1 MEIQGKVVRLGNL
14 TEGTSPRGA
23 WRKQE
28 LIIETIEQFPKQVCL
43 VCWGDRVAEAQNFTI
58 GQTIKAQISIESR
71 EFNGK
76 WYTDVR
82 PFRFDLD
89 MPQQAQPMQAAQQPM
104 MQQPMMQQP
113 VMQQPMMQQPM
124 MQQPQE
130 FATPQPQIPVTEYFA
145 TDNGDDLPF

>member
-89 MPQQAQPMQAAQQPM
+89 MPQQAQPMQTAQQPM
-104 MQQPMMQQP
+104 QPA
-113 VMQQPMMQQPM
+113 QQPMMQQPM

>member
-14 TEGTSPRGA
+14 TEGTSARGA

-28 LIIETIEQFPKQVCL
+28 LIIETIEQYPKQVCL
-43 VCWGDRVAEAQNFTI
+43 VCWGDRVAEAQNFTP
-58 GQTIKAQISIESR
+58 GQLIKAQISIESR

-82 PFRFDLD
+82 PFRFDID
-89 MPQQAQPMQAAQQPM
+89 NAQVNQPQT
-104 MQQPMMQQP
+104 
-113 VMQQPMMQQPM
+113 V
-124 MQQPQE
+124 QQPQQ
-130 FATPQPQIPVTEYFA
+130 FAAPQSFEQPHNYSSNDYFE

>member
-14 TEGTSPRGA
+14 TEGTSARGA

-28 LIIETIEQFPKQVCL
+28 LIIETIEQYPKQVCL
-43 VCWGDRVAEAQNFTI
+43 VCWGDRVAEAQNFVI

-82 PFRFDLD
+82 PFRFDIE
-89 MPQQAQPMQAAQQPM
+89 MPQQTQQMPQQQPMQQT
-104 MQQPMMQQP
+104 
-113 VMQQPMMQQPM
+113 
-124 MQQPQE
+124 QE
-130 FATPQPQIPVTEYFA
+130 FVTPQANVPVTEYFES
-145 TDNGDDLPF
+145 DNGDDLPF

>member
-1 MEIQGKVVRLGNL
+1 MEIQGKVVRLGAL
-14 TEGTSPRGA
+14 TEGTSARGA

-28 LIIETIEQFPKQVCL
+28 LIIETIEQYPKQVCL
-43 VCWGDRVAEAQNFTI
+43 VCWGDRVAEAQNFTP

-76 WYTDVR
+76 WSTDVR

-89 MPQQAQPMQAAQQPM
+89 TPQQAQPMQQPM
-104 MQQPMMQQP
+104 MQPQQ
-113 VMQQPMMQQPM
+113 
-124 MQQPQE
+124 
-130 FATPQPQIPVTEYFA
+130 FATPSYEQNNIPVTDYFQ

>member
-28 LIIETIEQFPKQVCL
+28 LIIETLEQYPKQVCL
-43 VCWGDRVAEAQNFTI
+43 VCWNDRVAEANNFKT
-58 GQTIKAQISIESR
+58 GQVIKAQISIESR

-82 PFRFDLD
+82 PFRFDID
-89 MPQQAQPMQAAQQPM
+89 MPQQQAQT
-104 MQQPMMQQP
+104 
-113 VMQQPMMQQPM
+113 
-124 MQQPQE
+124 MQQPQQFMPQNSPQNFE
-130 FATPQPQIPVTEYFA
+130 QPQNHIPVTEYF
-145 TDNGDDLPF
+145 TSDNGDDLPF

>member
-1 MEIQGKVVRLGNL
+1 MEIQGKMVRLGNL

-28 LIIETIEQFPKQVCL
+28 LIIETIEQYPKQVCL
-43 VCWGDRVAEAQNFTI
+43 VCWNDRVAEAQNFRP
-58 GQTIKAQISIESR
+58 GQIIKDQISIESR

-82 PFRFDLD
+82 PFRFEID
-89 MPQQAQPMQAAQQPM
+89 MPQQQAQPMQ
-104 MQQPMMQQP
+104 
-113 VMQQPMMQQPM
+113 
-124 MQQPQE
+124 QPQQ
-130 FATPQPQIPVTEYFA
+130 FMPQNQPQNFDQPHNHIPVTDYFT

>member
-14 TEGTSPRGA
+14 TEGTSARGA

-28 LIIETIEQFPKQVCL
+28 LIIETIEQYPKQVCL
-43 VCWGDRVAEAQNFTI
+43 VCWGDRVAEAQNFTP

-89 MPQQAQPMQAAQQPM
+89 NPQQAVMPQQQYQAQPVQTQQPA
-104 MQQPMMQQP
+104 
-113 VMQQPMMQQPM
+113 
-124 MQQPQE
+124 QE
-130 FATPQPQIPVTEYFA
+130 FTVQPNNIPVTEYFE

>member
-28 LIIETIEQFPKQVCL
+28 LIIETLEQYPKQVCL
-43 VCWGDRVAEAQNFTI
+43 VCWGDRVAEAQNFTP
-58 GQTIKAQISIESR
+58 GQIIKAQISIESR

-76 WYTDVR
+76 WYTDVK
-82 PFRFDLD
+82 PFRFEIEI
-89 MPQQAQPMQAAQQPM
+89 QQAVQQPI
-104 MQQPMMQQP
+104 QQP
-113 VMQQPMMQQPM
+113 VQQPVQQYTIPQQQF
-124 MQQPQE
+124 QQPQNN
-130 FATPQPQIPVTEYFA
+130 IPITDYFE

>member
-28 LIIETIEQFPKQVCL
+28 LIIETIEQYPKQVCL
-43 VCWGDRVAEAQNFTI
+43 VCWGDRVAEAQNFTP

-82 PFRFDLD
+82 PFRFDIE
-89 MPQQAQPMQAAQQPM
+89 MPQQAQQP
-104 MQQPMMQQP
+104 MQQPM
-113 VMQQPMMQQPM
+113 
-124 MQQPQE
+124 QQPQG
-130 FATPQPQIPVTEYFA
+130 FAAPQPQNNIPVTDYFE

>member
-1 MEIQGKVVRLGNL
+1 MEIQGKVVRLGAL
-14 TEGTSPRGA
+14 TEGTSARGA

-28 LIIETIEQFPKQVCL
+28 LIIETIEQYPKQVCL
-43 VCWGDRVAEAQNFTI
+43 VCWGDRVAEAQNFTP

-89 MPQQAQPMQAAQQPM
+89 TPQQAQPMQQPM
-104 MQQPMMQQP
+104 MQPQQ
-113 VMQQPMMQQPM
+113 
-124 MQQPQE
+124 
-130 FATPQPQIPVTEYFA
+130 FATPSYEQNNIPVTDYFQ

>member
-28 LIIETIEQFPKQVCL
+28 LIIETIEQYPKQVCL
-43 VCWGDRVAEAQNFTI
+43 VCWGDRVAEAQNFTP

-82 PFRFDLD
+82 PFRFDIE
-89 MPQQAQPMQAAQQPM
+89 MPQQAQPMQQPM
-104 MQQPMMQQP
+104 QQAT
-113 VMQQPMMQQPM
+113 
-124 MQQPQE
+124 E
-130 FATPQPQIPVTEYFA
+130 FAAPQPQNNIPVTEYFA

>member
-14 TEGTSPRGA
+14 TEGTSARGA

-28 LIIETIEQFPKQVCL
+28 LIIETIEQYPKQVCL
-43 VCWGDRVAEAQNFTI
+43 VCWGDRVADAQNFTP

-82 PFRFDLD
+82 PFRFDLEAPQQA
-89 MPQQAQPMQAAQQPM
+89 MPQQQYQAQPAQ
-104 MQQPMMQQP
+104 
-113 VMQQPMMQQPM
+113 
-124 MQQPQE
+124 
-130 FATPQPQIPVTEYFA
+130 TPQAQDFASTQNHIPVTEYFE

>member
-1 MEIQGKVVRLGNL
+1 MEIQGKVVRLGSL
-14 TEGTSPRGA
+14 TEGTSARGA

-28 LIIETIEQFPKQVCL
+28 LIIETIEQYPKQVCL
-43 VCWGDRVAEAQNFTI
+43 VCWGDRVTEAQNFTP

-89 MPQQAQPMQAAQQPM
+89 TPQQ
-104 MQQPMMQQP
+104 MQQPI
-113 VMQQPMMQQPM
+113 QQPM
-124 MQQPQE
+124 MQQPQQ
-130 FATPQPQIPVTEYFA
+130 FAAPSYEQNNIPVTDYFQ

>member
-28 LIIETIEQFPKQVCL
+28 LIIETLEQYPKQVCL
-43 VCWGDRVAEAQNFTI
+43 VCWGDRVAEAQNFTP
-58 GQTIKAQISIESR
+58 GQVIKAQISIESR

-82 PFRFDLD
+82 PFRFEME
-89 MPQQAQPMQAAQQPM
+89 MPQQQSQPIQQT
-104 MQQPMMQQP
+104 QQFTSQTFE
-113 VMQQPMMQQPM
+113 
-124 MQQPQE
+124 QQPQNN
-130 FATPQPQIPVTEYFA
+130 IPVTDYFT

>member
-28 LIIETIEQFPKQVCL
+28 LIIETLEQYPKQVCL
-43 VCWGDRVAEAQNFTI
+43 VCWGDRVSEAQNFTP
-58 GQTIKAQISIESR
+58 GQIIKAQISIESR

-76 WYTDVR
+76 WYTDVK
-82 PFRFDLD
+82 PFRFEIEI
-89 MPQQAQPMQAAQQPM
+89 QQAV
-104 MQQPMMQQP
+104 QQP
-113 VMQQPMMQQPM
+113 VQQPVQQYTVPQQQF
-124 MQQPQE
+124 QQPQNN
-130 FATPQPQIPVTEYFA
+130 IPITDYFE

>member
-1 MEIQGKVVRLGNL
+1 MEIQGKVVRLGAL
-14 TEGTSPRGA
+14 TEGTSARGA

-28 LIIETIEQFPKQVCL
+28 LIIETIEQYPKQVCL
-43 VCWGDRVAEAQNFTI
+43 VCWGDRVAEAQNFTP

-89 MPQQAQPMQAAQQPM
+89 TPQQAQQ
-104 MQQPMMQQP
+104 MQQPMMQP
-113 VMQQPMMQQPM
+113 QQ
-124 MQQPQE
+124 
-130 FATPQPQIPVTEYFA
+130 FAAPSYEQNNIPVTDYFQ

>member
-14 TEGTSPRGA
+14 NEGTSARGA

-28 LIIETIEQFPKQVCL
+28 LIIETIEQYPKHVCL
-43 VCWGDRVAEAQNFTI
+43 VCWGDRVTEAQNFTP

-89 MPQQAQPMQAAQQPM
+89 APQQFQQPQQPQQFQQPVQQPM
-104 MQQPMMQQP
+104 MQQQQYAAP
-113 VMQQPMMQQPM
+113 SYEQNN
-124 MQQPQE
+124 
-130 FATPQPQIPVTEYFA
+130 IPVTDYFE

>member
-28 LIIETIEQFPKQVCL
+28 LIIETIEQYPKQVCL
-43 VCWGDRVAEAQNFTI
+43 VCWGDRVAEAQNFTP

-82 PFRFDLD
+82 PFRFDIE
-89 MPQQAQPMQAAQQPM
+89 MPQQAQPMQQPM
-104 MQQPMMQQP
+104 QQAPEIAAP
-113 VMQQPMMQQPM
+113 H
-124 MQQPQE
+124 PQNN
-130 FATPQPQIPVTEYFA
+130 IPVTEYFA

>member
-1 MEIQGKVVRLGNL
+1 MEIVGKVVGLGNL
-14 TEGTSPRGA
+14 NEGTSARGA

-28 LIIETIEQFPKQVCL
+28 LIIETIEQFPKKVCL
-43 VCWGDRVAEAQNFTI
+43 VCWGDRVSEAQNFVV

-82 PFRFDLD
+82 PFRFDVEN
-89 MPQQAQPMQAAQQPM
+89 PQQSQPVQQMQQTTQIQQFAAQTYEQPMNN
-104 MQQPMMQQP
+104 
-113 VMQQPMMQQPM
+113 
-124 MQQPQE
+124 
-130 FATPQPQIPVTEYFA
+130 IPVTEYFE

>member
-14 TEGTSPRGA
+14 TEGTSARGA

-28 LIIETIEQFPKQVCL
+28 LIIETIEQYPKQVCL
-43 VCWGDRVAEAQNFTI
+43 VCWGDRVAEAQNFTP

-82 PFRFDLD
+82 PFRFDLEAPQQT
-89 MPQQAQPMQAAQQPM
+89 MPQQTMPQQQYQAQPPQTQQV
-104 MQQPMMQQP
+104 QD
-113 VMQQPMMQQPM
+113 
-124 MQQPQE
+124 
-130 FATPQPQIPVTEYFA
+130 FTPTQNHIPVTDYFE

>member
-1 MEIQGKVVRLGNL
+1 MEIQGKVVRLGSL
-14 TEGTSPRGA
+14 TEGTSARGA

-28 LIIETIEQFPKQVCL
+28 LIIETIEQYPKQVCL
-43 VCWGDRVAEAQNFTI
+43 VCWGDRVAEAQNFTP

-82 PFRFDLD
+82 PFRFDMD
-89 MPQQAQPMQAAQQPM
+89 APQQAQQPQQFQQPM
-104 MQQPMMQQP
+104 MQQQYAAPSFEQNN
-113 VMQQPMMQQPM
+113 
-124 MQQPQE
+124 
-130 FATPQPQIPVTEYFA
+130 IPVTDYFE